1 MIYNKS
7 TLFIVNDI
15 ANFILEMRQT
25 LPKHSIR
32 VIRNDDENK
41 KEFLIADAQK
51 AIKEAYI
58 STSELKYIFLCGD
71 SFRVEAQNALLKVL
85 EEPPKNIEFI
95 IISPTKS
102 NLLPT
107 VRSRLPI
114 LKGKVFHDIKE
125 LGFSLQKIDYAQIF
139 SFLKENSRISK
150 TEAKELVEAIFYR
163 ATVTDKLILSSSQL
177 QNFDRAYRLLE
188 LNSKPQ
194 SVLAQLL
201 MGFAS

>member
-1 MIYNKS
+1 VS
-7 TLFIVNDI
+7 
-15 ANFILEMRQT
+15 
-25 LPKHSIR
+25 
-32 VIRNDDENK
+32 
-41 KEFLIADAQK
+41 
-51 AIKEAYI
+51 
-58 STSELKYIFLCGD
+58 
-71 SFRVEAQNALLKVL
+71 QNSLLKVL

-114 LKGKVFHDIKE
+114 VKGKVFHDIKE
-125 LGFSLQKIDYAQIF
+125 LGFSLQKVDYAQIF

-188 LNSKPQ
+188 LNSRAQ

>member
-1 MIYNKS
+1 MLQTDSRKS
-7 TLFIVNDI
+7 HILISSELENETERLIEELKPNRAVVFLRDDFKIDDAKEVI
-15 ANFILEMRQT
+15 A
-25 LPKHSIR
+25 
-32 VIRNDDENK
+32 
-41 KEFLIADAQK
+41 
-51 AIKEAYI
+51 EAYK
-58 STSELKYIFLCGD
+58 SEAQTKYIILASKTFN
-71 SFRVEAQNALLKVL
+71 SVSQNSLLKVL

-114 LKGKVFHDIKE
+114 VKGKVFHDIKE